1 MSFNKNNEEIAR
13 LLEKRARELEYQKR
27 KEEIEKNTYVLT
39 EEEQKETCV
48 EIPEEIEFSDWVK
61 YDTTET
67 EEKLL
72 KHACQIIREWN
83 KTPLVNIKT
92 KIN

>member
-1 MSFNKNNEEIAR
+1 MSFNKNNEEIAS

-72 KHACQIIREWN
+72 KHACQIIRE
-83 KTPLVNIKT
+83 
-92 KIN
+92 